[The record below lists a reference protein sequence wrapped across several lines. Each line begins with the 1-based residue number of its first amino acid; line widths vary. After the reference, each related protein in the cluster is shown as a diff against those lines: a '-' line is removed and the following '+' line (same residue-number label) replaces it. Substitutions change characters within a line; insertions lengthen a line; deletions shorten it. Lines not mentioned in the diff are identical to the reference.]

1 MESIYKI
8 CSRCVMDT
16 TVPKITFDE
25 NGFCN
30 HCSDFLNKQLKNEE
44 SLSIQ
49 ISNTEKFHEKIRNDG
64 IGKKYD
70 CIVGVSGGAD
80 SSYALHLALING
92 LRPLAVHLDNGW
104 NSELSQNNISTLVHA
119 TGVDLYTHVIN
130 WEENKDMQLSL
141 IKAGVLDIEM
151 IMDNAQ
157 AATTYRQAL
166 KYNLKHIL
174 SGVNSRT
181 EGMSIPEGWYHYKYD
196 ELNIRAI
203 HKKFGSQKIK
213 SHPLMNSIDEFY
225 YQKIRKI
232 RYHKYL
238 DYFLYN
244 KNDAMQILSEKYG
257 FVPYKYKHSESI
269 FTRFYQN
276 YILPVKFGVDKR
288 MVHHSNMIITGQMT
302 RDEALID
309 LKTNSYCDSDE
320 FKIDKQYVLK
330 KFGITEAEFQK
341 YIIKEPV
348 SHLFYPSELK
358 IKNKIISIGRGIKNA
373 FK

>member
-1 MESIYKI
+1 
-8 CSRCVMDT
+8 
-16 TVPKITFDE
+16 
-25 NGFCN
+25 
-30 HCSDFLNKQLKNEE
+30 
-44 SLSIQ
+44 
-49 ISNTEKFHEKIRNDG
+49 
-64 IGKKYD
+64 
-70 CIVGVSGGAD
+70 
-80 SSYALHLALING
+80 
-92 LRPLAVHLDNGW
+92 
-104 NSELSQNNISTLVHA
+104 
-119 TGVDLYTHVIN
+119 
-130 WEENKDMQLSL
+130 
-141 IKAGVLDIEM
+141 
-151 IMDNAQ
+151 
-157 AATTYRQAL
+157 
-166 KYNLKHIL
+166 
-174 SGVNSRT
+174 
-181 EGMSIPEGWYHYKYD
+181 
-196 ELNIRAI
+196 
-203 HKKFGSQKIK
+203 
-213 SHPLMNSIDEFY
+213 MNSIDEFY